1 MIRLAIM
8 RSASRVAV
16 LRFLRRGGDRIET
29 DEGKENN
36 RGAAHDAAK
45 SARRERLPVSR
56 VNHERAK
63 GDDEN
68 HHRDLDQNDR
78 RVGCRAFA
86 NSVNEDDGYRC
97 HDQHRWK
104 IERDGVAKKVWQNEW
119 RIILRSFA
127 TLGELG
133 CCGRWIRHQPKRKF
147 YCAVTQAVEQLDE
160 IIRPAFATAMLPT
173 AYSRIK
179 SQPMIQAMVSPRVA

>member
-1 MIRLAIM
+1 M
-8 RSASRVAV
+8 
-16 LRFLRRGGDRIET
+16 
-29 DEGKENN
+29 
-36 RGAAHDAAK
+36 
-45 SARRERLPVSR
+45 
-56 VNHERAK
+56 NHERAE

-86 NSVNEDDGYRC
+86 NSVNEEDRYCGD
-97 HDQHRWK
+97 DQHRWEIK
-104 IERDGVAKKVWQNEW
+104 GDGVAKEVWQNER
-119 RIILRSFA
+119 RIVLRRFA

-160 IIRPAFATAMLPT
+160 IIRPAFRDGHVADGIFKDQIPANDPGDDL
-173 AYSRIK
+173 AQGRIG
-179 SQPMIQAMVSPRVA
+179 IGVG